1 MVNDETGH
9 KIESYLQHTLE
20 RGFPHDILYLMLPC
34 LPREGCILLLQQFHS
49 PIKQSECLLFSLQIF
64 AAKNFVFWKRNRK
77 WS

>member
-1 MVNDETGH
+1 MVNDETGY
-9 KIESYLQHTLE
+9 KIEFNLQHTLE

-34 LPREGCILLLQQFHS
+34 LPVSDAFYYYSNFTLQLTIRMLTVKS
-49 PIKQSECLLFSLQIF
+49 TNF